1 GMAGRF
7 PRARGLED
15 FWRHLRDGVDGIS
28 DFSAAE
34 LTAAGVDPALV
45 DNPNY
50 VKSRG
55 VLEDEALF
63 DATFFEYPP
72 RQAEI
77 MDPQLRVFLEC
88 AWQALEDA
96 GYDALRYPG
105 AIGVY
110 GGVTLSTYL
119 LHNLLSNPALLAEV
133 GGYQTAIGT
142 DRDFLTTQVSYKLGL
157 RGPSIDV
164 QTACSTSLVAVHL
177 ACRSLLDGECD
188 MALAGGVSV
197 KVPQVSGYLYQ
208 AGGLD
213 SSDGRCR
220 SFDAKADGS
229 VYGSGVGLVVL
240 KRLEDALAD
249 GDTVH
254 AVILGSAVNNDGLA
268 KVGYAAPSIE
278 AQAEVV
284 ATAQAVAGVDPAAI
298 HYVECHGT
306 GTELGDPIEIE
317 ALRRAFGPDVPRG
330 SCRIGS
336 VKASIGHL
344 GAAAGVAGLIKTVLA
359 LRHRQIPASLH
370 FETPN
375 PKIDFASSPFQVNA
389 RLTDWPAGGMD
400 GMPRRAGVSAFGLGG
415 TNAHVVLEEAP
426 EAAPS
431 GPSRSWQLLLLSAK
445 TETALEAA
453 TDGLAAWLADD
464 LANRPDTCLPDTA
477 FTLQSGRRAF
487 AWRRALVCHDAGE
500 ALRALAGRDPRAVMS
515 AWSEP
520 GNRSVAFLL
529 PGVGDH
535 YPDMARGL
543 AESEPVFRR
552 QLDRCAEAL
561 REILGGDLREV
572 IFAGERQEG
581 NGLDLRALL
590 VQAPRSEAARRL
602 ERTWWAQPAVFAVE
616 YALAKLWESW
626 GVRPEALLGHSLGE
640 YVAACLAGVFSLD
653 DALRLVAE
661 RARLLDG
668 LPAGAMLAVPLA
680 ETEVR
685 SLLTGGLDLAAVNG
699 PQLSVVA
706 GPADEVAALAA
717 RLAAQGVPSR
727 ELPTT
732 HAFHSR
738 MMEPAAAALAA
749 MARRVR
755 LSPPAIPYLSNVTGR
770 WITPEEATDPGYW
783 ARHLCG
789 TVRFSD
795 GLETLLASPPGPL
808 GILLEVGPGN
818 ALAALALQHPA
829 AQGRTVVAS
838 LPQAQD
844 PQPETAVLLAA
855 LGRLWLAGVEID
867 WAGFSSGERRRRLP
881 LPTYPFE
888 RQRFWVEPGKGMQ
901 WSGLPAHEGTMTAA
915 GSAGHEM
922 ARPAG
927 ALHRRPNLPTPF
939 VLPRAG
945 AEARIAGL
953 FGRLLGVMEV

>member
-500 ALRALAGRDPRAVMS
+500 ALRALAGRDPR
-515 AWSEP
+515 
-520 GNRSVAFLL
+520 
-529 PGVGDH
+529 
-535 YPDMARGL
+535 
-543 AESEPVFRR
+543 
-552 QLDRCAEAL
+552 
-561 REILGGDLREV
+561 EV

-602 ERTWWAQPAVFAVE
+602 DRTWWAQPAVFAVE

-749 MARRVR
+749 MARRV
-755 LSPPAIPYLSNVTGR
+755 
-770 WITPEEATDPGYW
+770 
-783 ARHLCG
+783 
-789 TVRFSD
+789 
-795 GLETLLASPPGPL
+795 
-808 GILLEVGPGN
+808 
-818 ALAALALQHPA
+818 
-829 AQGRTVVAS
+829 
-838 LPQAQD
+838 
-844 PQPETAVLLAA
+844 
-855 LGRLWLAGVEID
+855 
-867 WAGFSSGERRRRLP
+867 
-881 LPTYPFE
+881 
-888 RQRFWVEPGKGMQ
+888 
-901 WSGLPAHEGTMTAA
+901 
-915 GSAGHEM
+915 
-922 ARPAG
+922 
-927 ALHRRPNLPTPF
+927 
-939 VLPRAG
+939 
-945 AEARIAGL
+945 
-953 FGRLLGVMEV
+953 